1 MKFIRLALV
10 ATVATVAH
18 SLLIPS
24 LDETNIQLPFSLPD
38 HTESPSL
45 KLQGHNP
52 FDASLMRPDPIQIY
66 STGDNAIANR
76 YIITV
81 DNSITDSELQQL
93 HEYIKD
99 GYSFLL
105 YNKDPFFENAGTLTR
120 AKYPVAEPFNIGDSM
135 KGFVGFFPP
144 RMIERLASM
153 DLPIVAIETDSVVHS
168 TKEYATD
175 EHATWGLARISQ
187 RETLDTDR
195 DYIYHVDG
203 GKNVTAYVIDTGIF
217 VEHEQFEKRARWG
230 ATIPYGD
237 IEKDFN
243 GHGTHVAGTIGSAK
257 YGVAKQTS
265 LVAVKVLRSDGSGTL
280 SDVIKGIEFVVK
292 DHNSSKGK
300 SKGSV
305 ANMSLGGGL
314 SVALSYAVN
323 AAVDNGIH
331 FAVAAGNDNAN
342 ACSYSPANAAKAI
355 TAGAS
360 TVEDER
366 AFFSNWG
373 TCVDVFAPGYLI
385 ESTYVG
391 LPTSTRVLSGTS
403 MASPHVAGLLSYYL
417 SLQPGHE
424 SQFHS
429 GDSLTPAQLKAR
441 ILSFSTKDVLD
452 DSDLNYGTPNL
463 LIYNSRDNITEFW
476 GY

>member
-1 MKFIRLALV
+1 
-10 ATVATVAH
+10 
-18 SLLIPS
+18 
-24 LDETNIQLPFSLPD
+24 
-38 HTESPSL
+38 
-45 KLQGHNP
+45 
-52 FDASLMRPDPIQIY
+52 
-66 STGDNAIANR
+66 
-76 YIITV
+76 
-81 DNSITDSELQQL
+81 
-93 HEYIKD
+93 
-99 GYSFLL
+99 
-105 YNKDPFFENAGTLTR
+105 
-120 AKYPVAEPFNIGDSM
+120 M

-144 RMIERLASM
+144 RLIEKLASM
-153 DLPIVAIETDSVVHS
+153 DLPIVAIEADSVVHS
-168 TKEYATD
+168 TKEYAVD
-175 EHATWGLARISQ
+175 EHVTWGLARISQ
-187 RETLDTDR
+187 RETLDTNR
-195 DYIYHVDG
+195 NYIYHVDG

-217 VEHEQFEKRARWG
+217 VDHEQFEKRARWG
-230 ATIPYGD
+230 ATIPFGD
-237 IEKDFN
+237 VDKDAN

-265 LVAVKVLRSDGSGTL
+265 LVAVKVLNSDGTGTL

-292 DHNSSKGK
+292 DHKRSRGK

-314 SVALSYAVN
+314 SVALTYAVN

-342 ACSYSPANAAKAI
+342 ACSYSPANSAKAI
-355 TAGAS
+355 TAAAS

-385 ESTYVG
+385 ESTYIG

-424 SQFHS
+424 SQYNS

-476 GY
+476 DY